1 MLNDSQI
8 VDIWILFKEYLDK
21 KQIELVSE
29 KYVDLLADYGVSD
42 EVLEDCIGNDP
53 DLDEGIRY
61 YLEVDYTDDDDDYDD
76 RDY

>member
-21 KQIELVSE
+21 KQVDIVAE

-42 EVLEDCIGNDP
+42 EVLEECIGNDN
-53 DLDEGIRY
+53 DLDEGIKY
-61 YLEVDYTDDDDDYDD
+61 YLEVDYTDDDDDDAWE
-76 RDY
+76 